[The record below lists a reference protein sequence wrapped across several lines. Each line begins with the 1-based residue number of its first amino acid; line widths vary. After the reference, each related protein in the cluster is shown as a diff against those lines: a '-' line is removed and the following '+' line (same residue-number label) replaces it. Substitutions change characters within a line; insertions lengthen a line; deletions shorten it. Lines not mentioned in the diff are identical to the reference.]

1 MNEKV
6 LADSLE
12 ELDNI
17 INSIENFRDFKLND
31 EIAQQIP
38 KDLEEDTNFN
48 MTMLDVDL
56 IRAKEELERAKKQVN
71 SISKILK

>member
-6 LADSLE
+6 LNDSLE

-48 MTMLDVDL
+48 MTMLDVDF

>member
-6 LADSLE
+6 LNDSLE

-56 IRAKEELERAKKQVN
+56 IRAKKQVN

>member
-6 LADSLE
+6 LNDSLE

-31 EIAQQIP
+31 DIAQQIP

-56 IRAKEELERAKKQVN
+56 IRAKEELERSKKQVN

>member
-6 LADSLE
+6 LNDSLE

>member
-6 LADSLE
+6 LNDSLE

-38 KDLEEDTNFN
+38 ENLEEDTNFN
-48 MTMLDVDL
+48 MTMLDIDL

>member
-38 KDLEEDTNFN
+38 ENLEEDTNFN
-48 MTMLDVDL
+48 MTMLDIDL